1 MILIY
6 RNVSKRDKRWVCGI
20 IYESWVIHIKST
32 FRQLFFF
39 LKVNNVSHKK
49 RQKLKQ
55 KKTEEEFFFFI
66 FFMGK
71 WGKQK
76 QAKQHRSVGGG
87 ALALYLLQRIKALNC
102 KNQLPPSLFIHC
114 GHTFCVTFRPHFLSV
129 LPFFLWNYLMSFA
142 CTLCLV

>member
-20 IYESWVIHIKST
+20 IYESWVIYIKST

-87 ALALYLLQRIKALNC
+87 ALALYLLQRIKALTAKINF
-102 KNQLPPSLFIHC
+102 PPPYSFIVGTLFVSPLGPISLA
-114 GHTFCVTFRPHFLSV
+114 FCLS
-129 LPFFLWNYLMSFA
+129 
-142 CTLCLV
+142 CCEII

>member
-20 IYESWVIHIKST
+20 IYESWVIYIKST

-55 KKTEEEFFFFI
+55 KKTEEEF
-66 FFMGK
+66 
-71 WGKQK
+71 
-76 QAKQHRSVGGG
+76 
-87 ALALYLLQRIKALNC
+87 Y
-102 KNQLPPSLFIHC
+102 
-114 GHTFCVTFRPHFLSV
+114 
-129 LPFFLWNYLMSFA
+129 FFLWENGESRSKLSSIRVWGVGLWLCICCKESKLLTAKINFPPPYSFIVG
-142 CTLCLV
+142 TLFVSPLGPISLAFCLSSCEII

>member
-55 KKTEEEFFFFI
+55 KKTEEEFYFFLWENGESRSKLSSI
-66 FFMGK
+66 RV
-71 WGKQK
+71 WGGWGFGFVFA
-76 QAKQHRSVGGG
+76 AKNQSS
-87 ALALYLLQRIKALNC
+87 YC